1 LSPSP
6 QVSGKAPFA
15 MLKKVLIFLLKLVL
29 TGSCLAWALSQ
40 VDLGHSVFARTGAVD
55 YRWLTGGVVMAGL
68 TVALTALRWRLYL
81 IAQGVDPGMRRTVA
95 LTLIGNLFNLLS
107 IGGIGGDAARILLL
121 IRDHPGKK
129 LAVTIAVLVDHLA
142 GMVALAG
149 MFFIVSVAKFDALAK
164 QSHLG
169 KGVIHFAWVYLS
181 GGLGLVLLC
190 FLAACP
196 PIHRRIHANGRE
208 WKWKLM
214 RRIPETYDV
223 YRKKWP
229 LALAGVAISFL
240 MLLAY
245 FMSFWCGLR
254 AVGGTASAGTVL
266 SAMPVIDSVSSLPVS
281 VAGIGVR
288 EKLFEIL
295 MRDLSD
301 TPAEVSVAASLAGF
315 ACSVFW
321 AFVGGLLFLRKRD
334 RVTVE
339 ELESVDQKVE
349 DVA

>member
-1 LSPSP
+1 MSSVNGSVGNLPS
-6 QVSGKAPFA
+6 A

-29 TGSCLAWALSQ
+29 TGSCLWWALSK
-40 VDLGHSVFARTGAVD
+40 VDLGHSVFSRPGAVD
-55 YRWLTGGVVMAGL
+55 YRWMAAGVLMAGL
-68 TVALTALRWRLYL
+68 TVVLTSLRWRLYL
-81 IAQGVDPGMRRTVA
+81 IAQGVDPGMRRTIE
-95 LTLIGNLFNLLS
+95 LTLVGNLFNLLS
-107 IGGIGGDAARILLL
+107 IGGIGGDAARVLLL
-121 IRDHPGKK
+121 IRDHPGRK
-129 LAVTIAVLVDHLA
+129 LAVTMAVLVDHLA

-149 MFFIVSVAKFDALAK
+149 MFFIVSVARFEALAN

-196 PIHRRIHANGRE
+196 PVHRRIHANGRE
-208 WKWKLM
+208 WKWPLM

-223 YRKKWP
+223 YRRKWP
-229 LALAGVAISFL
+229 LALAGVAVSFV

-245 FMSFWCGLR
+245 FLSFWCGLR

-281 VAGIGVR
+281 VAGVGVR

-295 MRDLSD
+295 MRDLAE

-321 AFVGGLLFLRKRD
+321 AGIGGLLFLRKRD
-334 RVTVE
+334 RVSVA
-339 ELESVDQKVE
+339 ELEGVE
-349 DVA
+349 DQAEGQA